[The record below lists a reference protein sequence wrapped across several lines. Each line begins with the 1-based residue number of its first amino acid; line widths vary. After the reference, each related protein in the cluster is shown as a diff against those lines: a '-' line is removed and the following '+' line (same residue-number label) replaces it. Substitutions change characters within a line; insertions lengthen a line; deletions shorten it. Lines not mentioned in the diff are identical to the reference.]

1 MRWRKTGAGL
11 VRPFLSAA
19 DAATLQRFSTSSR
32 SGAEAG
38 PLLNLTQRLIL
49 GCVLLAGL
57 TVGLLAA
64 THRALAAAGQLGLAW
79 GFVAAAI
86 LIAGVTIFWVL
97 QPIRGLARDAHKIAQ
112 GNLEHRTGWKSRDD
126 FGVIAAELN
135 RLAVRL
141 RDLHESD
148 AGRRQMEFQ
157 LSDAVLQ
164 SIFEPII
171 VTDGKGHI
179 LKVNQAAAEL
189 MGEAATDRMALTNT
203 PGGDKILSAI
213 RDAVSMQK
221 AVATE
226 DEASML
232 PMRIGKQERSY
243 RLRTTP
249 MRDSEGRLLGTVTT
263 LEDVTSLQDIDR
275 FKTRFLNVASRKLR
289 DPLLQLRRGLYAL
302 GHGFGGELDPLQAE
316 LVAAAGEESEKLDEL
331 MGDLIEVAELD
342 TGKRELNLE
351 RVRPLQALTNARDR
365 YVDDAARKGIR
376 VEVRAYAD
384 LATVLAD
391 RRALRTILDNLL
403 ANALRYTP
411 EEGEVLLA
419 AEEVK
424 DSVQFTVRDTGRGIE
439 AERLS
444 TIFDRFNPMSDAG
457 SGLGLAL
464 VRRLVEQLSGQ
475 IAVESRL
482 GNGTTFR
489 FTLPVAVVDTTRHPI
504 EVG

>member
-1 MRWRKTGAGL
+1 M
-11 VRPFLSAA
+11 
-19 DAATLQRFSTSSR
+19 
-32 SGAEAG
+32 
-38 PLLNLTQRLIL
+38 
-49 GCVLLAGL
+49 
-57 TVGLLAA
+57 
-64 THRALAAAGQLGLAW
+64 
-79 GFVAAAI
+79 FVAAVM
-86 LIAGVTIFWVL
+86 LVEAGTIYSVL
-97 QPIRGLARDAHKIAQ
+97 RPIRMLARDAHKIAQ
-112 GNLEHRTGWKSRDD
+112 GNLEHRVEWSSRDS
-126 FGVIAAELN
+126 FGVIASELN

-141 RDLHESD
+141 RELRDSE

-171 VTDGKGHI
+171 VTDGKGHV

-189 MGEAATDRMALTNT
+189 LGEAATDRMALTNT

-221 AVATE
+221 AVAAE

-232 PMRIGKQERSY
+232 PMRIGKKERSY

-263 LEDVTSLQDIDR
+263 LEDVTSLQDTDR
-275 FKTRFLNVASRKLR
+275 FKTQFITVASRKLR

-302 GHGFGGELDPLQAE
+302 GQGFGGELQPLQAE
-316 LVAAAGEESEKLDEL
+316 LVAAASKESEKLDDL

-342 TGKRELNLE
+342 TGKRELKLE
-351 RVRPLQALTNARDR
+351 RLRPLQALTDARDR
-365 YVDDAARKGIR
+365 ICDEAAQKRIR

-384 LATVLAD
+384 LSVVQAD
-391 RRALRTILDNLL
+391 RRALRSILDNLL
-403 ANALRYTP
+403 SNALRYTP
-411 EEGEVLLA
+411 AEGEILLA

-424 DSVQFTVRDTGRGIE
+424 EFVQFTVRDTGRGIE

-444 TIFDRFNPMSDAG
+444 TIFDRFNPFSESG

-464 VRRLVEQLSGQ
+464 VRRLVERLGGQ

-482 GNGTTFR
+482 GHGTTFR
-489 FTLPVAVVDTTRHPI
+489 FTLPVAAVEAVHHPV

>member
-1 MRWRKTGAGL
+1 M
-11 VRPFLSAA
+11 
-19 DAATLQRFSTSSR
+19 
-32 SGAEAG
+32 
-38 PLLNLTQRLIL
+38 LNLSQRLIL

-57 TVGLLAA
+57 MVGLVAA
-64 THRALAAAGQLGLAW
+64 AHRALAAAGQTKLAW
-79 GFVAAAI
+79 AFVLAA
-86 LIAGVTIFWVL
+86 LLVEVGTVYFVL
-97 QPIRGLARDAHKIAQ
+97 GPIHMLARDTRKIAG
-112 GNLEHRTGWKSRDD
+112 GNLEHRVEWRSRDD
-126 FGVIAAELN
+126 FGIIATELN
-135 RLAVRL
+135 RIALRL
-141 RDLHESD
+141 RDLRDSE

-171 VTDGKGHI
+171 VTDGKGHV

-189 MGEAATDRMALTNT
+189 LGEAAGDRMALANT

-213 RDAVSMQK
+213 RDAVQMQK

-232 PMRIGKQERSY
+232 PMRIGKQERSF

-263 LEDVTSLQDIDR
+263 LEDVTSLQDTDR
-275 FKTRFLNVASRKLR
+275 FKTRFISVASRKLR
-289 DPLLQLRRGLYAL
+289 DPLLRLRRGLYAL
-302 GHGFGGELDPLQAE
+302 GQGFGGELLPLQAE
-316 LVAAAGEESEKLDEL
+316 LATAASNEAEKLDDL

-342 TGKRELNLE
+342 TGKREFKLE
-351 RVRPLQALTNARDR
+351 RLRPLQALGEARDR
-365 YVDDAARKGIR
+365 YCDEAARKRIR
-376 VEVRAYAD
+376 VEMKAYAD
-384 LATVLAD
+384 LSVVQAD
-391 RRALRTILDNLL
+391 RRALRSILDNLL
-403 ANALRYTP
+403 SNALRYTQA
-411 EEGEVLLA
+411 EGEILLA

-424 DSVQFTVRDTGRGIE
+424 DFVQFTVRDTGRGIE

-444 TIFDRFNPMSDAG
+444 TVFDRFNAFSESG

-464 VRRLVEQLSGQ
+464 VRRLVESLGGQ

-482 GNGTTFR
+482 GHGTTFR
-489 FTLPVAVVDTTRHPI
+489 FTLPVAAVGEVHHPV

>member
-1 MRWRKTGAGL
+1 M
-11 VRPFLSAA
+11 
-19 DAATLQRFSTSSR
+19 
-32 SGAEAG
+32 
-38 PLLNLTQRLIL
+38 LNLSQRLIL

-57 TVGLLAA
+57 MVGLVAA
-64 THRALAAAGQLGLAW
+64 AHRALAAAGQTKLAW
-79 GFVAAAI
+79 AFVLAA
-86 LIAGVTIFWVL
+86 LLVEVGTVYFVL
-97 QPIRGLARDAHKIAQ
+97 GPIHMLARDTRKIAG
-112 GNLEHRTGWKSRDD
+112 GNLEHRVEWRSRDD
-126 FGVIAAELN
+126 FGIIAIELN
-135 RLAVRL
+135 RIALRL
-141 RDLHESD
+141 RDLRDSE

-171 VTDGKGHI
+171 VTDGKGHV

-189 MGEAATDRMALTNT
+189 LGEAAGDRMALANT

-213 RDAVSMQK
+213 RDAVQMQK

-232 PMRIGKQERSY
+232 PMRIGKQERSF

-263 LEDVTSLQDIDR
+263 LEDVTSLQDTDR
-275 FKTRFLNVASRKLR
+275 FKTQFITVASRKLR

-302 GHGFGGELDPLQAE
+302 SQGFGGELLPLQTE
-316 LVAAAGEESEKLDEL
+316 LVAQASHESEKLDDI

-342 TGKRELNLE
+342 TGKREFKLE
-351 RVRPLQALTNARDR
+351 RLRPLQALGEARDR
-365 YVDDAARKGIR
+365 YCDEAARKRIR
-376 VEVRAYAD
+376 VEVKAYAD
-384 LATVLAD
+384 LSFVQAD
-391 RRALRTILDNLL
+391 RRALRSILDNLL
-403 ANALRYTP
+403 SNALRYTQA
-411 EEGEVLLA
+411 EGEILLA

-424 DSVQFTVRDTGRGIE
+424 DFVQFTVRDTGRGIE

-444 TIFDRFNPMSDAG
+444 TVFDRFNAFSESG

-464 VRRLVEQLSGQ
+464 VRRLVESLGGQ

-482 GNGTTFR
+482 GHGTTFR
-489 FTLPVAVVDTTRHPI
+489 FTLPVAAVGEVHHPV

>member
-1 MRWRKTGAGL
+1 M
-11 VRPFLSAA
+11 
-19 DAATLQRFSTSSR
+19 
-32 SGAEAG
+32 
-38 PLLNLTQRLIL
+38 LNLSQRLIIGCAVLACLSL
-49 GCVLLAGL
+49 GLVAL
-57 TVGLLAA
+57 
-64 THRALAAAGQLGLAW
+64 THRTLAAAGLMPLAW
-79 GFVAAAI
+79 GFVLAAI
-86 LIAGVTIFWVL
+86 VTAVVTVVL
-97 QPIRGLARDAHKIAQ
+97 VLGPVRLLARDAHKIAG
-112 GNLEHRTGWKSRDD
+112 GNLEFRTELRGRDD

-141 RDLHESD
+141 RDLHDSE

-179 LKVNQAAAEL
+179 LKVNQAASEL
-189 MGEAATDRMALTNT
+189 LGEAAGDRMALAST

-213 RDAVSMQK
+213 RDAVALQK
-221 AVATE
+221 AVAAE

-232 PMRIGKQERSY
+232 PMRIGKKERSY

-263 LEDVTSLQDIDR
+263 LEDVTSLQDTDR
-275 FKTRFLNVASRKLR
+275 FKTQFLQVASRKLR

-302 GHGFGGELDPLQAE
+302 GQGFGGPLEPLQAE
-316 LVAAAGEESEKLDEL
+316 LVAAAGKESEKLDEL
-331 MGDLIEVAELD
+331 MADLIEVAELD
-342 TGKRELNLE
+342 TGKRELKLE
-351 RVRPLQALTNARDR
+351 PVRPLEALTNTRDHYCDEASR
-365 YVDDAARKGIR
+365 RRVRVD
-376 VEVRAYAD
+376 VRAFAD
-384 LATVLAD
+384 LSRVNAD
-391 RRALRTILDNLL
+391 RRALRSILDNLL

-411 EEGEVLLA
+411 EDGEILLA

-424 DSVQFTVRDTGRGIE
+424 DTVQFTVRDTGRGIE
-439 AERLS
+439 ADRLS
-444 TIFDRFNPMSDAG
+444 TIFDRFNPMSESG

-464 VRRLVEQLSGQ
+464 VRRLVEQLGGQ

-482 GNGTTFR
+482 GHGTTFK
-489 FTLPVAVVDTTRHPI
+489 FTLPVAAVEVSRHPV

>member
-1 MRWRKTGAGL
+1 M
-11 VRPFLSAA
+11 
-19 DAATLQRFSTSSR
+19 
-32 SGAEAG
+32 
-38 PLLNLTQRLIL
+38 LNLAQRLIL
-49 GCVLLAGL
+49 GAVLLAGL
-57 TVGLLAA
+57 TLGLAVAAHRALLAA
-64 THRALAAAGQLGLAW
+64 GETKLAW
-79 GFVAAAI
+79 AFVAAAV
-86 LIAGVTIFWVL
+86 LVAAGTIYSVL
-97 QPIRGLARDAHKIAQ
+97 APIRQVARDAHKIAQ
-112 GNLEHRTGWKSRDD
+112 GNLEYRTGWKSRDD

-135 RLAVRL
+135 RVAVRL
-141 RDLHESD
+141 RDLHDSE

-189 MGEAATDRMALTNT
+189 LGEAAGDRLALANT

-213 RDAVSMQK
+213 RDAVALQK

-232 PMRIGKQERSY
+232 PMRIGKKERSF

-263 LEDVTSLQDIDR
+263 LEDVTSLQDTDR
-275 FKTRFLNVASRKLR
+275 FKTQFLNVASRKLR

-302 GHGFGGELDPLQAE
+302 GQGFGGELQPLQTE
-316 LVAAAGEESEKLDEL
+316 LVAAASKESEKLDEL
-331 MGDLIEVAELD
+331 MADLIEVAELD
-342 TGKRELNLE
+342 AGKRELKLE
-351 RVRPLQALTNARDR
+351 PIRPQQALSDARDR
-365 YVDDAARKGIR
+365 YCDEAARKCIR
-376 VEVRAYAD
+376 VELRAYAD
-384 LATVLAD
+384 LSAVQAD
-391 RRALRTILDNLL
+391 RRAMRSILDNLL

-411 EEGEVLLA
+411 EDGEILMA

-424 DSVQFTVRDTGRGIE
+424 DRVQFTVRDTGRGIE

-444 TIFDRFNPMSDAG
+444 TIFDRFNPMSESG

-464 VRRLVEQLSGQ
+464 VRRLVESLGGQ

-489 FTLPVAVVDTTRHPI
+489 FTLPVAAAAVARHPV